1 MHTHVL
7 IHELLKLPFRAG
19 LQRPF
24 SAASAIDLGV
34 GCPDLSTMAARRA
47 PLVFQDINWVHCR
60 RRNRIMPTL
69 VRPAEDSLG
78 NLWISSLDPVLD
90 VRWLEERQVFRI
102 SIATLLVTR
111 LF

>member
-1 MHTHVL
+1 
-7 IHELLKLPFRAG
+7 
-19 LQRPF
+19 
-24 SAASAIDLGV
+24 
-34 GCPDLSTMAARRA
+34 
-47 PLVFQDINWVHCR
+47 
-60 RRNRIMPTL
+60 MPTL

-102 SIATLLVTR
+102 SVATLLVTR